1 MAWEDACCEP
11 VIVGVL
17 LQCLDSKMELTLTN
31 AETCV
36 LFTPRLM
43 NSSSECILVTHEH
56 RDHLESLLPVES
68 LDKHRE

>member
-1 MAWEDACCEP
+1 MAWEDACFEP
-11 VIVGVL
+11 FIVGVL
-17 LQCLDSKMELTLTN
+17 LQCLDSEMELSITN

-43 NSSSECILVTHEH
+43 NSSSECILATHEH
-56 RDHLESLLPVES
+56 GDHLVSLLPVES